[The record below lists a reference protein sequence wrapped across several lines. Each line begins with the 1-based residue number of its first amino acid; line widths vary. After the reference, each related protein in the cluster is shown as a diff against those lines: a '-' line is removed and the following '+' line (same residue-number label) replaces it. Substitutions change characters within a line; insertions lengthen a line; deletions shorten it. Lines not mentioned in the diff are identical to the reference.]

1 MATIKKRVRAK
12 YSTRS
17 NSGVRCTSYKVI
29 DGNEVIK
36 RTIENPEAMIGVKS
50 SRIYAQIAKTGR
62 HPEQASSKMKLIKV
76 LGDSRKVTK
85 SNGHVTLIREP
96 TYIPMRAKDVQ
107 ICFGE
112 EIRRMPSGTFVEIK

>member
-1 MATIKKRVRAK
+1 MATIKKRVK
-12 YSTRS
+12 TKSSTR
-17 NSGVRCTSYKVI
+17 NRGVRHTPYKVI
-29 DGNEVIK
+29 DGDEVIK
-36 RTIENPEAMIGVKS
+36 RSIETPEAIIGVKS
-50 SRIYAQIAKTGR
+50 SRIYARIAKTGR

-85 SNGHVTLIREP
+85 SNGHVTLTREP